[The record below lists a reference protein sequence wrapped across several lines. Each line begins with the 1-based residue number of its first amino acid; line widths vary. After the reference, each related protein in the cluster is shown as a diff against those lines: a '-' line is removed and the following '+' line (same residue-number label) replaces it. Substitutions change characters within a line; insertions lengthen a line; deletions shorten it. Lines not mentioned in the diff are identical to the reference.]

1 MDEIRMFTA
10 LRPAPPGSADQIRQ
24 RARARLDAAL
34 TEVPAS
40 PRPAYRVWRR
50 HRLVLLGS
58 GLAAA
63 AAGAAIAVPAALPAG
78 PQGSFV
84 TSAWAVERNAH
95 GTVTVTITKIFH
107 DQARL
112 QHALREDGV
121 RAYVRS
127 LRRCAW
133 EPRGGI
139 REIRRHSKAIT
150 LRRTPKATTIVIRP
164 AAIPDSGAVFLG
176 GHIWPDGGR
185 TSRSADS
192 PKGTTVAVAIQYYAM
207 DNNKPPVCSPLRPPI
222 RVGR

>member
-1 MDEIRMFTA
+1 
-10 LRPAPPGSADQIRQ
+10 
-24 RARARLDAAL
+24 
-34 TEVPAS
+34 
-40 PRPAYRVWRR
+40 
-50 HRLVLLGS
+50 LLGA

-63 AAGAAIAVPAALPAG
+63 AAGAAIAVPAVLPAG

-107 DQARL
+107 DQALL

-121 RAYVRS
+121 PAYVRS

-133 EPRGGI
+133 EPRGGL

-150 LRRTPKATTIVIRP
+150 LRRTPKVTKIVIRP
-164 AAIPDSGAVFLG
+164 AAIADGGAVFLG
-176 GHIWPDGGR
+176 GHIWPHGGQTFR
-185 TSRSADS
+185 PAAS
-192 PKGTTVAVAIQYYAM
+192 PKEMTVAIAIQYYVM
-207 DNNKPPVCSPLRPPI
+207 DNNKPPVCSPLRPPT